1 MDLFGKSPRP
11 TFNEAM
17 RLELAKEIGKEI
29 FDWCDEETPLKQC
42 ISDCNDIFKY
52 HINDNGYE
60 LAKEFEDK
68 GYSPDPELVEL
79 LDNRIWS
86 SQSDLM
92 RKAVKKWVIE
102 DKIEPTIEVGAN
114 VLVQYGHKKVEGI
127 ITGTYSET
135 AEYQVAIPSEGM
147 TVEGSRRAVIK
158 YENAELIEK
167 KVDKF
172 ESDMDYG
179 VGDLD

>member
-17 RLELAKEIGKEI
+17 RLELAKEIGKEV
-29 FDWCDEETPLKQC
+29 FDWCNGDTPLEDC

-52 HINDNGYE
+52 HVNDNGYE

-68 GYSPDPELVEL
+68 GYSPDPQLVEI
-79 LDNRIWS
+79 LDGVWS
-86 SQSDLM
+86 AQSDLI

-102 DKIEPTIEVGAN
+102 DKIEPTIEVGAS
-114 VLVQYGHKKVEGI
+114 VIVQYGHKKVEGV
-127 ITGTYSET
+127 ITGTYPET
-135 AEYQVAIPSEGM
+135 AEYKVMIPSEGM
-147 TVEGSRRAVIK
+147 TLEGSKRAIIK
-158 YENAELIEK
+158 YENAELIK
-167 KVDKF
+167 NVDEA